1 ELSYS
6 EYLKI
11 KPNQIESMITLD
23 EADAKNV
30 FGEKGSGGAIV
41 IRLIPLYS
49 KYYAVEAKRIDDL
62 MIEKVE
68 HIAKQRA
75 EEKIREE
82 EARVRKEAE
91 EKARLERAA
100 AEKAEKESAAKEKKV
115 QIPANNKVLDVANTP
130 KDNKEAEPHGLTQI
144 DDPMSS
150 LDKEA
155 ERKRLALEAEEKAR
169 LEAEEKARLEAEE
182 KARLEAEEKARK
194 EAEEKARKEAE
205 EKARKEAEEK
215 ARKEAEDKGSK
226 E

>member
-1 ELSYS
+1 MKTHHIPFYLLTLFFSANLHAQSMDVVDHSIQKEKQRKPLIIVNGYELIYS

-62 MIEKVE
+62 IIEKVK

-75 EEKIREE
+75 EEKKREE

-100 AEKAEKESAAKEKKV
+100 AEKAEKERAAK
-115 QIPANNKVLDVANTP
+115 
-130 KDNKEAEPHGLTQI
+130 
-144 DDPMSS
+144 
-150 LDKEA
+150 
-155 ERKRLALEAEEKAR
+155 
-169 LEAEEKARLEAEE
+169 
-182 KARLEAEEKARK
+182 
-194 EAEEKARKEAE
+194 
-205 EKARKEAEEK
+205 
-215 ARKEAEDKGSK
+215 
-226 E
+226 